1 MKIMYSENTDSL
13 ANSMSDSQIEEEIMR
28 LVTLRGPKKSI
39 CPSEAARHLGGAD
52 YQDIMPRVRDV
63 AGELIR
69 KQKIRA
75 TQKGQT
81 VDPESA
87 RGPIRLALPE
97 DV

>member
-1 MKIMYSENTDSL
+1 MYPEKTDNL
-13 ANSMSDSQIEEEIMR
+13 ADTMSDLQIEEEIMR
-28 LVTLRGPKKSI
+28 LVNLCGPKKSI

-69 KQKIRA
+69 RRKIRA

-97 DV
+97 EADA

>member
-1 MKIMYSENTDSL
+1 MYGEKTESLNETMTD
-13 ANSMSDSQIEEEIMR
+13 AQIEDEIMR
-28 LVTLRGPKKSI
+28 LVNLRGPKKSI

-52 YQDIMPRVRDV
+52 YQEIMPRVRDV
-63 AGELIR
+63 AGQLIR
-69 KQKIRA
+69 NRKIRA

-97 DV
+97 EAES